1 MTGSTIGGRYELLE
15 TIGEGGFAVTWRAW
29 DSRLERAVALK
40 LLRPQ
45 YASDERFVVRFV
57 REARAAA
64 SVSHPNVVRLYDFGQ
79 ESRTVYLAMQY
90 VQGQTLRDVMRRFPG
105 GMPERDAIQLIA
117 PVLRGLSAIH
127 AAGIIHRDV
136 KPDNVLI
143 DRNGE
148 VLITDFGI
156 ALLSDSTR
164 LTAADTTF
172 GTAAYMAPEQGRG
185 ESVSAATDLYATG
198 VMLFEMLTGRLPFT
212 AENPVAMMMAH
223 QDQTPPLPSQ
233 VARGATIPPATEAAV
248 MRALAKQPAD
258 RFQSA
263 SEILDALSGRSAA
276 PTTRIAPPTTTI
288 PMQRAPR
295 IQPASA
301 PPRPIQPP
309 VGARR
314 SSPWGW
320 LIALLLLAGIA
331 AAGAAYAKGYFDSS
345 GSPGTNAPVVQP
357 TATEPPTEEPTQPAI
372 EGPTIAPVDVPTE
385 VIDTPTPVLEETPTD
400 TPESSPHVPIEPIDG
415 TGP

>member
-1 MTGSTIGGRYELLE
+1 MTGSQIGGRYELLE

-29 DSRLERAVALK
+29 DTRLERAVALK

-79 ESRTVYLAMQY
+79 ESRSVYLAMQY
-90 VQGQTLRDVMRRFPG
+90 VQGQTLRDLMRRFPG
-105 GMPERDAIQLIA
+105 GMPERDAIGLIA

-136 KPDNVLI
+136 KPDNVLL
-143 DRNGE
+143 DLDGD

-156 ALLSDSTR
+156 ALLTDSTR

-185 ESVSAATDLYATG
+185 EAVSATTDLYATG
-198 VMLFEMLTGRLPFT
+198 VMLYEMLTGRLPFT

-223 QDQTPPLPSQ
+223 QDQSPPKPSQ
-233 VARGATIPPATEAAV
+233 IAPGNSISPAVEAAV
-248 MRALAKQPAD
+248 MRALAKQPGD
-258 RFQSA
+258 RFQNASA
-263 SEILDALSGRSAA
+263 FLDALSGRAAA
-276 PTTRIAPPTTTI
+276 PPTRIAPPTATM
-288 PMQRAPR
+288 PMQREPR
-295 IQPASA
+295 IPPAV
-301 PPRPIQPP
+301 PQRPIQQP
-309 VGARR
+309 VPARR
-314 SSPWGW
+314 SSAWSW
-320 LIALLLLAGIA
+320 LLVVFLIAGIA
-331 AAGAAYAKGYFDSS
+331 AVGAAYATGYFDSS
-345 GSPGTNAPVVQP
+345 DSPQRNVPVIEP
-357 TATEPPTEEPTQPAI
+357 TATDAPAEEPTQPPI
-372 EGPTIAPVDVPTE
+372 EGPTIAPVEQSTE
-385 VIDTPTPVLEETPTD
+385 VIDTPTPVFEEAPTD
-400 TPESSPHVPIEPIDG
+400 TPESSPHVPIEPVNG